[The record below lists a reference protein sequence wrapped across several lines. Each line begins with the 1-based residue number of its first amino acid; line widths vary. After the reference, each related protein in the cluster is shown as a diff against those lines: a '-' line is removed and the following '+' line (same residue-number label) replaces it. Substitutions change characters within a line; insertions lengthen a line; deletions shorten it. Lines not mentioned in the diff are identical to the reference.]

1 MHRNSSPEGSLRHR
15 LSWCPY
21 FADPE
26 GEDVEDQLIIALA
39 HGSTVRS
46 LSPSLRLLWGSM
58 ILACCAGGSAE
69 LE

>member
-1 MHRNSSPEGSLRHR
+1 MHRNSSPEVSLRHR

-46 LSPSLRLLWGSM
+46 LPR
-58 ILACCAGGSAE
+58 ACVFCGAA
-69 LE
+69 